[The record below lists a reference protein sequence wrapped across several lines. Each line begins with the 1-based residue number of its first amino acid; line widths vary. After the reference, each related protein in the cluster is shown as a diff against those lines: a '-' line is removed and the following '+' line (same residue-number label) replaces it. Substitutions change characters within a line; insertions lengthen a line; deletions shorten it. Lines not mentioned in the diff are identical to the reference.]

1 LALQISPVTPSVS
14 PLKRKRDPGLGDDV
28 EISPVNIA
36 EHYPEAAETWNVDD
50 RVKKRR

>member
-1 LALQISPVTPSVS
+1 MPPVTPSVS
-14 PLKRKRDPGLGDDV
+14 PLKRKWDPELGDHV

-36 EHYPEAAETWNVDD
+36 EHCLQAAETWNVDD